1 MAMPIWRKLLLHA
14 ADLPASLACDS
25 AGKSMAAKI
34 AMMAMTTNNSMS
46 VNAEQRGLIGFV
58 GINKNYYH

>member
-1 MAMPIWRKLLLHA
+1 
-14 ADLPASLACDS
+14 LACDS

-46 VNAEQRGLIGFV
+46 VNAERHGLIGFV